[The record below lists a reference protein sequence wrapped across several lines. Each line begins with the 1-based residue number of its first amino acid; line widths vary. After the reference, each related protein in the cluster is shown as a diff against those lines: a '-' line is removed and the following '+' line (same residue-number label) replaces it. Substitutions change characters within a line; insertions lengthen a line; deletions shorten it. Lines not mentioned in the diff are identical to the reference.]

1 MYKPE
6 NLLYTG
12 ETDMGAYP
20 KFTMS
25 FSIGS
30 SNKERIE
37 AFELYQRAFKAKKI
51 LESTP
56 PDNDDIR
63 IMMEIYGQEI
73 LIGPGKSMGTGF
85 QGVLCCEVR
94 YDKKEDFWE
103 AYNEIGKEAQSHHT
117 EGPYPWAAILGLVV
131 DKFGIGW
138 ALYYNE

>member
-1 MYKPE
+1 
-6 NLLYTG
+6 
-12 ETDMGAYP
+12 MGAYP

-25 FSIGS
+25 FSIGP

-37 AFELYQRAFKAKKI
+37 AFELYQRAFKAKKL

-56 PDNDDIR
+56 PDNDDIH

-85 QGVLCCEVR
+85 
-94 YDKKEDFWE
+94 
-103 AYNEIGKEAQSHHT
+103 NEIGKEAQSYHT
-117 EGPYPWAAILGLVV
+117 EGPYPWAAILGLAV

>member
-1 MYKPE
+1 
-6 NLLYTG
+6 
-12 ETDMGAYP
+12 MGAYP

-25 FSIGS
+25 FSIGP

-37 AFELYQRAFKAKKI
+37 AFELYQRAFKAKKL

-56 PDNDDIR
+56 PDNDDIH

-73 LIGPGKSMGTGF
+73 LIGPGN
-85 QGVLCCEVR
+85 

-103 AYNEIGKEAQSHHT
+103 AYNEIGKEAQSYHT

>member
-37 AFELYQRAFKAKKI
+37 AFELYQRAFKAKK
-51 LESTP
+51 
-56 PDNDDIR
+56 N
-63 IMMEIYGQEI
+63 
-73 LIGPGKSMGTGF
+73 
-85 QGVLCCEVR
+85 
-94 YDKKEDFWE
+94 
-103 AYNEIGKEAQSHHT
+103 IGKYTA
-117 EGPYPWAAILGLVV
+117 G
-131 DKFGIGW
+131 
-138 ALYYNE
+138 

>member
-1 MYKPE
+1 
-6 NLLYTG
+6 
-12 ETDMGAYP
+12 MGAYP

-25 FSIGS
+25 FSIGP

-37 AFELYQRAFKAKKI
+37 AFELYQRAFKAKKL

-56 PDNDDIR
+56 PDNDDIH

-85 QGVLCCEVR
+85 
-94 YDKKEDFWE
+94 
-103 AYNEIGKEAQSHHT
+103 NEIGKEAQSHHT

>member
-1 MYKPE
+1 
-6 NLLYTG
+6 
-12 ETDMGAYP
+12 MGAYP

-37 AFELYQRAFKAKKI
+37 AFELYQRAFKAKKL

-56 PDNDDIR
+56 PDNDDIH
-63 IMMEIYGQEI
+63 IMMENYGQEI

-85 QGVLCCEVR
+85 QGALCCEVR

-103 AYNEIGKEAQSHHT
+103 AYNEIGKEAQSYHT

-131 DKFGIGW
+131 DKFEIGW

>member
-37 AFELYQRAFKAKKI
+37 AFELYQRAFKAKKYWKVHRRITMIFI
-51 LESTP
+51 L
-56 PDNDDIR
+56 
-63 IMMEIYGQEI
+63 
-73 LIGPGKSMGTGF
+73 
-85 QGVLCCEVR
+85 
-94 YDKKEDFWE
+94 
-103 AYNEIGKEAQSHHT
+103 
-117 EGPYPWAAILGLVV
+117 
-131 DKFGIGW
+131 
-138 ALYYNE
+138 

>member
-20 KFTMS
+20 KFPMS
-25 FSIGS
+25 FSIGP

-37 AFELYQRAFKAKKI
+37 AFELYQRAFKA
-51 LESTP
+51 
-56 PDNDDIR
+56 
-63 IMMEIYGQEI
+63 
-73 LIGPGKSMGTGF
+73 KSMGTGF

-103 AYNEIGKEAQSHHT
+103 AYKEIGKEAQSYHT

>member
-12 ETDMGAYP
+12 ETDMEAYP

-25 FSIGS
+25 FSIGP

-37 AFELYQRAFKAKKI
+37 AFELYQRAFKAKKL

-56 PDNDDIR
+56 PDNDDIH

-85 QGVLCCEVR
+85 
-94 YDKKEDFWE
+94 
-103 AYNEIGKEAQSHHT
+103 NEIGKEAQSYHT

>member
-25 FSIGS
+25 FSIGP

-37 AFELYQRAFKAKKI
+37 AFELYQRAFKAKKL

-56 PDNDDIR
+56 PDNDDIH

-85 QGVLCCEVR
+85 
-94 YDKKEDFWE
+94 
-103 AYNEIGKEAQSHHT
+103 

>member
-25 FSIGS
+25 FSIGP

-37 AFELYQRAFKAKKI
+37 AFELYQRAFKAKKL

-56 PDNDDIR
+56 PDNDDIH

-85 QGVLCCEVR
+85 
-94 YDKKEDFWE
+94 
-103 AYNEIGKEAQSHHT
+103 NEIGKEAQSYHT

>member
-1 MYKPE
+1 MNCIKE
-6 NLLYTG
+6 LL
-12 ETDMGAYP
+12 
-20 KFTMS
+20 K
-25 FSIGS
+25 
-30 SNKERIE
+30 
-37 AFELYQRAFKAKKI
+37 QKKL

-56 PDNDDIR
+56 PDNDDIH

-85 QGVLCCEVR
+85 
-94 YDKKEDFWE
+94 
-103 AYNEIGKEAQSHHT
+103 NEIGKEAQSYHT

>member
-1 MYKPE
+1 MHVDKK
-6 NLLYTG
+6 
-12 ETDMGAYP
+12 YP
-20 KFTMS
+20 STT
-25 FSIGS
+25 
-30 SNKERIE
+30 RI
-37 AFELYQRAFKAKKI
+37 AGIVLRSYIPNSGYQRAFKAKKI

-56 PDNDDIR
+56 PDNDDIH

-103 AYNEIGKEAQSHHT
+103 AYNEIGKEAQSYHT